1 MFGGLGV
8 QELLIVF
15 IIALFLFGGKK
26 LPEVGQNLGKA
37 LRSFRQA
44 EAETRRELEEA
55 VKEPPP
61 EEKTK
66 ERAEEGEPEEAGK
79 EAAQEAD
86 ESKNKESEDA

>member
-15 IIALFLFGGKK
+15 IIALILFGGKK
-26 LPEVGQNLGKA
+26 LPEVGHNLGKA

-44 EAETRRELEEA
+44 EEETRKELEEA

-61 EEKTK
+61 EEGK
-66 ERAEEGEPEEAGK
+66 PEKAAEAGK
-79 EAAQEAD
+79 KEAAGETSEP
-86 ESKNKESEDA
+86 ESKEGADA